1 MKLAIALSFLAVPAL
16 ALTAEDI
23 DGATYD
29 GGDLPDGQS
38 ALTAK
43 LQVLLDRSG
52 ISPGVVDG
60 YKGGMSES
68 AIRAFEARE
77 GFEVDGVVDQEVWA
91 ALGGPEAS
99 SVTMT
104 YTITEE
110 DAQTVPE
117 IPTDY
122 AERAEMERL
131 GYVRVSEAV
140 AEKFHMDEDFL
151 LLLNEGAAFEAGA
164 EVTVVD
170 PGEQADG
177 EVTRIV
183 IDKQTRRVLAYSGDA
198 VLTNYPAGIGSDE
211 TPSPSGT
218 VSVEAVAV
226 EPNYTYNPDEN
237 FQQGDNDE
245 KLILPPGANGP
256 VGLIWIDLSE
266 PTYGIH
272 GTPEPAKLFEQ
283 NSHGCVRLSNWD
295 AQELAQLVSEGIEV
309 EFRE

>member
-60 YKGGMSES
+60 YNGGMSES

-110 DAQTVPE
+110 DAQTVPG